1 MIKIVNADK
10 FIKDNKL
17 SGPITTP
24 QLYVGKTETYHPHG
38 LYSEEIFGIDGSKE
52 RRESFSWVELN
63 CHVINPAIYDS
74 LSKRIFRGIDEL
86 LADKKRFI
94 INDEGYLEES
104 EDGDIYG
111 MTAFYNNIH
120 RIKFKKSEDE
130 SSERNKIID
139 MYYRNIKNNTFFMDK
154 LLIISPDMR
163 PPVVMG
169 EEIKHDDLT
178 QIYRKIVRQ
187 SNQVKGIGGLLYDSL
202 TYNIQLELLNMFD
215 FIKNKVSKKSGIIR
229 EQMLGKRVDFSG
241 LAVITPNPNIPPGT
255 AGIPLRMVVG
265 LFEPNLIYGILN
277 SDYADNIPQE
287 FHDEVR
293 KYLGHDVEDVSDE
306 E

>member
-1 MIKIVNADK
+1 LFK
-10 FIKDNKL
+10 
-17 SGPITTP
+17 
-24 QLYVGKTETYHPHG
+24 
-38 LYSEEIFGIDGSKE
+38 GIDISASSLTAQRLRMDTISSNIANVETTRGE
-52 RRESFSWVELN
+52 NGEPYRRQIPVFREKLEAAALNNSSNNNSNFNNGVVVDAVIEDESPFRIEYRPE
-63 CHVINPAIYDS
+63 HPDS
-74 LSKRIFRGIDEL
+74 NE
-86 LADKKRFI
+86 
-94 INDEGYLEES
+94 EGYLEES
-104 EDGDIYG
+104 EEGDIYG

-202 TYNIQLELLNMFD
+202 TYNIQLELINMFD

-277 SDYADNIPQE
+277 SDYSDSIPQE

-293 KYLGHDVEDVSDE
+293 KYLGHDVKDVSDE